1 MPHNDLG
8 YPHVVDYEYK
18 LFKITQMNERETKLQ
33 ERTQPT
39 IAGEAC
45 VIGCLSLR
53 VNFDYCMECQKITPY
68 SDGYCF
74 YCHSAAPLGDP
85 CDVDIEQKEW
95 DIYMSES
102 ILVGKTNEIDET
114 TLSFLNSL

>member
-1 MPHNDLG
+1 MIAREQIIL
-8 YPHVVDYEYK
+8 
-18 LFKITQMNERETKLQ
+18 NEKK
-33 ERTQPT
+33 PT
-39 IAGEAC
+39 IAGEVR

-102 ILVGKTNEIDET
+102 IIVGKTSEIDET

>member
-1 MPHNDLG
+1 M
-8 YPHVVDYEYK
+8 
-18 LFKITQMNERETKLQ
+18 IAREQ
-33 ERTQPT
+33 QQQQPTQPT
-39 IAGEAC
+39 IAGEVR

-85 CDVDIEQKEW
+85 CDVDIEPEEW
-95 DIYMSES
+95 DKYISES
-102 ILVGKTNEIDET
+102 VLVGKISEMGET
-114 TLSFLNSL
+114 IISFLINL